1 MHAAHMVIA
10 GASPFCHLPPPFL
23 LHSLPPPPRCS
34 VPPPGCHH
42 FHAASSPPPPPSSLL
57 TPSIPTLTSGHHFL
71 TTFFPFIL
79 PLLLLPLHA
88 TASPPP
94 PTSVSS
100 LSPGWGVASA
110 PAPPPEVSGPLRP
123 YSLGLSYWLILHD
136 AGKTL
141 ARALVIQWCPCAQ
154 GDLEKMGAQRVGE
167 PPLLLPLS
175 LPPSA
180 IKLVALPK
188 GTAINQDE
196 PDKSWENKV
205 SFSPGIEKII
215 FYAPDGS
222 NSWAGVSKPAC
233 SYLKFSL

>member
-1 MHAAHMVIA
+1 MQRTWSLLGHPPSAI
-10 GASPFCHLPPPFL
+10 SPPPFFCTL
-23 LHSLPPPPRCS
+23 SPPPLVAP
-34 VPPPGCHH
+34 
-42 FHAASSPPPPPSSLL
+42 FLLQAATIFTLLPPPPPPSSLL